1 MIETDSEKSKQVKQ
15 YKFPMSP
22 EEALTH
28 FRDNLTS
35 FERNEIKAFTE
46 IFYVNFHEL
55 ADEEF
60 LNEGEDNHGYDDE

>member
-1 MIETDSEKSKQVKQ
+1 MI
-15 YKFPMSP
+15 P

-28 FRDNLTS
+28 FKDNLTS